1 MPGTNGTDGMPGFNG
16 SDGMPGP
23 PGFNGSE
30 GPSGPPGPQ
39 VNHKNYITV
48 LYFVKLKC

>member
-1 MPGTNGTDGMPGFNG
+1 MPGTNGTDGVPGFNG
-16 SDGMPGP
+16 SDGLPGP

-39 VNHKNYITV
+39 VTIRTV
-48 LYFVKLKC
+48 LYFVKLKY